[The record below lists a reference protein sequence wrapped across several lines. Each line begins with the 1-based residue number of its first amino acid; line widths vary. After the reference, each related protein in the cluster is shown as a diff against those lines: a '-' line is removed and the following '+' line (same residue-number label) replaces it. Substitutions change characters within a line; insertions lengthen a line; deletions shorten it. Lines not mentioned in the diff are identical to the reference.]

1 MLIDTT
7 NGRDYQDLLKDVL
20 EVYNN
25 DLKELELKA
34 QLESFR
40 IYLKQEKRATIADI
54 VERLRK
60 MSKLFEDFFP
70 QVKILIK
77 FC

>member
-40 IYLKQEKRATIADI
+40 IYFKQEKRATIADI